1 MQISFINA
9 GLRSRFPEG
18 SIDMQK
24 LLLKGVRYIKCYTEL
39 AFGGRPDTIEAT
51 IDYCVDRPILMG
63 QARSEILELAK
74 ILKASA
80 PKRSLEIGTNYGGT
94 LFLLCTLSPPGAQ
107 IISVDLPSGPFGGG
121 YPRRKT
127 PLFRRFVR
135 AGQRLHLIRAD
146 SHSLETK
153 ERVLRILD
161 GQQLDYLFLDGDHT
175 YGGVQRDFQMYAP
188 LVRSGGMI
196 AFHDITTY
204 KPVAQ
209 CEVEKFW
216 GEVKQNYRHREIIE
230 KVKEGSF
237 PIAVTGSSME
247 TAGLGVLFVP

>member
-1 MQISFINA
+1 MQA
-9 GLRSRFPEG
+9 VRAAFPFDDSLG
-18 SIDMQK
+18 HGDMQK

-74 ILKASA
+74 ILQASA

-94 LFLLCTLSPPGAQ
+94 LFLLCTLSPPDAK

-135 AGQRLHLIRAD
+135 GGQQLHLIRAD

-153 ERVLRILD
+153 KRVLQILD
-161 GQQLDYLFLDGDHT
+161 GEQLDYLFLDGDHT
-175 YGGVQRDFQMYAP
+175 YSGVQSDFRMYAP
-188 LVRSGGMI
+188 LVRSGGII

-204 KPVAQ
+204 KRVSQ

-216 GEVKQNYRHREIIE
+216 GEVKQSYPHREIIE
-230 KVKEGSF
+230 EVKEGSL
-237 PIAVTGSSME
+237 PIAVTGAPME

>member
-1 MQISFINA
+1 MQAAQAAPLFD
-9 GLRSRFPEG
+9 G
-18 SIDMQK
+18 SIGHGDMQK

-39 AFGGRPDTIEAT
+39 AFGGRPATIEAT

-63 QARSEILELAK
+63 QARSEILELAR
-74 ILKASA
+74 ILEASA
-80 PKRSLEIGTNYGGT
+80 PQRSLEIATNYGGT
-94 LFLLCTLSPPGAQ
+94 LFLLCTLSPPGAK

-121 YPRRKT
+121 YPRRKA

-135 AGQRLHLIRAD
+135 GGQQLHLIRAD

-153 ERVLRILD
+153 KRVLQILD
-161 GQQLDYLFLDGDHT
+161 GEQLDYLFLDGDHT
-175 YGGVQRDFQMYAP
+175 YGGVQSDFQMYAP
-188 LVRSGGMI
+188 LVRSGGII

-204 KPVAQ
+204 KRVSQ

-216 GEVKQNYRHREIIE
+216 GEVKQNYPHREIIE
-230 KVKEGSF
+230 EVEEGSL
-237 PIAVTGSSME
+237 PIAVTGAPME

>member
-1 MQISFINA
+1 MQAAQAASLFD
-9 GLRSRFPEG
+9 G
-18 SIDMQK
+18 SIGHGDMQK

-39 AFGGRPDTIEAT
+39 AFGGRPDTIEGT

-74 ILKASA
+74 LLQASA

-94 LFLLCTLSPPGAQ
+94 LFLLCTLSPPDAK

-121 YPRRKT
+121 YPRRKV
-127 PLFRRFVR
+127 PLFRRFVWG
-135 AGQRLHLIRAD
+135 GQQLHLIRAD

-153 ERVLRILD
+153 KRVLQILD
-161 GQQLDYLFLDGDHT
+161 GEQLDYLFLDGDHT
-175 YGGVQRDFQMYAP
+175 YSGVQSDFQMYAP
-188 LVRSGGMI
+188 LVRSGGVI

-204 KPVAQ
+204 KRVSQ

-216 GEVKQNYRHREIIE
+216 GEVKQSYPHREIIE
-230 KVKEGSF
+230 EVKEGSF
-237 PIAVTGSSME
+237 PIAVTGASME